1 MSIIKRTVLAA
12 IAAAACILPGQAEV
26 QPGTFAL
33 LEAIEEGGIRVTF
46 NHEECATGVYNGQY
60 RWLGFQREMRLCPG
74 HTVDARDHATVRH
87 ETIHAIQHCVNVARG
102 TSTDT
107 PIIDDADDFATFV
120 LTHLTQEEIE
130 FVYAAY
136 DQSQW
141 LTELEA
147 FAGANAY
154 TSSQLEQLFLDACT
168 LQG

>member
-1 MSIIKRTVLAA
+1 MFKKLFVAA
-12 IAAAACILPGQAEV
+12 VAAMATFVPVGAEV
-26 QPGTFAL
+26 QPGTSSL
-33 LEAIEEGGIRVTF
+33 IETISSNGILVTI
-46 NHEECATGVYNGQY
+46 NHEDCAGSGTNGSY

-74 HTVDARDHATVRH
+74 NTVDAVDHNTVRH

-136 DQSQW
+136 D
-141 LTELEA
+141 
-147 FAGANAY
+147 
-154 TSSQLEQLFLDACT
+154 
-168 LQG
+168 